1 MKKILAILLALA
13 LGLGLS
19 AGLAEAPAEAAPVR
33 KILIDTD
40 TGADDASA
48 LILAAKTPGIEILGV
63 TVLAGN
69 VTLEQGAKNALS
81 ALEAAGCGAPVFK
94 GSDTNYEGA
103 QIEAFSVFGEDGMG
117 DKDLI
122 HPEKEC
128 GEQDAIDFILETVKQ
143 YPDEV
148 EIVALGPATNI
159 AKAIDRDPETMK
171 KVRKIWSMGSAGLGA
186 GNATP
191 VAEFNVYMDA
201 PAYKRLL
208 ESGLPVTI
216 LGLDMCQG
224 DALWGKDEFDQL
236 AAAGGCAAFVSD
248 SFTVFRRDWTE
259 GGFEGLVNNCDSVAM
274 MCALQEDFVTDTLK
288 CQGSCITDSEEA
300 YGQVIFYM
308 DGVAYDMVEKEMP
321 YATTLIS
328 GIRAGE
334 FFSRYL
340 AAVSAE

>member
-1 MKKILAILLALA
+1 MKKTLAILMVFAMV
-13 LGLGLS
+13 LGES
-19 AGLAEAPAEAAPVR
+19 AGLGEEATPPR
-33 KILIDTD
+33 KIIIDTD

-69 VTLEQGAKNALS
+69 VDLEQGTKNALS
-81 ALEAAGCGAPVFK
+81 SLEAAGCEAPVYK
-94 GSDTNYEGA
+94 GSDINYEG
-103 QIEAFSVFGEDGMG
+103 QKIEPFSVFGDDGMG
-117 DKDLI
+117 DKGLVNPRKA
-122 HPEKEC
+122 PEEK
-128 GEQDAIDFILETVKQ
+128 DAIDFILETVKQ
-143 YPDEV
+143 NPGEV
-148 EIVALGPATNI
+148 EIIALGPATNI

-171 KVRKIWSMGSAGLGA
+171 QVKMIWSMGSAGLGE

-201 PAYKRLL
+201 PAYRRLL
-208 ESGLPVTI
+208 DSGLPVTV

-224 DALWGKDEFDQL
+224 DALWGKEEFDTL
-236 AAAGGCAAFVSD
+236 TAAGGLPAFVSD
-248 SFTVFRRDWTE
+248 AFTVFRRDFTA
-259 GGFEGLVNNCDSVAM
+259 GGFDGPVNDCDAVAM

-300 YGQVIFYM
+300 YGQVIFYRA
-308 DGVAYDMVEKEMP
+308 DTQYDMVEKELP
-321 YATTLIS
+321 YSTILVS
-328 GIRAGE
+328 GVKAGE